1 MIETRE
7 QLREIEEHFKRAT
20 ALIDDLGNCDDE
32 GQTMG
37 PGAWMSLGL
46 AKEAAGRRRSAPPFS
61 WHKDKT

>member
-7 QLREIEEHFKRAT
+7 QLREIEEHFKRAA

-46 AKEAAGRRRSAPPFS
+46 AREAAEKGA
-61 WHKDKT
+61 KKTRETLKIVG